1 MNETPSDLKFLDS
14 HEWVK
19 VDDNTVIVG
28 ISDHAQNELGEV
40 VFVELPAI
48 GDEFVSGD
56 EAAVV
61 ESVKAASEVYTPL
74 SGEVIEVNEALE
86 ENPELVNTSPYED
99 GWFFKLRVSDEN
111 LGSTDMTIKNN
122 PFESNLGWVVDFSD
136 VERDFIA
143 KENLIE
149 IQKINKLKLVGVLLN
164 EKGILRSG
172 QKIIKD
178 DFEGEVT
185 SGTFS
190 PYIKKSIGLARVPM
204 AINGDANV
212 QIRNKLLN
220 VKLLS
225 LPFIRKG
232 KIMI

>member
-1 MNETPSDLKFLDS
+1 MNEVPSDLKFLDS

-111 LGSTDMTIKNN
+111 LGSIESLMTAEEYSSMLDGN
-122 PFESNLGWVVDFSD
+122 S
-136 VERDFIA
+136 
-143 KENLIE
+143 
-149 IQKINKLKLVGVLLN
+149 
-164 EKGILRSG
+164 
-172 QKIIKD
+172 
-178 DFEGEVT
+178 
-185 SGTFS
+185 
-190 PYIKKSIGLARVPM
+190 
-204 AINGDANV
+204 
-212 QIRNKLLN
+212 
-220 VKLLS
+220 
-225 LPFIRKG
+225 
-232 KIMI
+232 

>member
-74 SGEVIEVNEALE
+74 SGEVIEVNDALE
-86 ENPELVNTSPYED
+86 ENPEFVNTSPYED

-111 LGSTDMTIKNN
+111 LGSIDSLMTAEEYSSMLDGN
-122 PFESNLGWVVDFSD
+122 S
-136 VERDFIA
+136 
-143 KENLIE
+143 
-149 IQKINKLKLVGVLLN
+149 
-164 EKGILRSG
+164 
-172 QKIIKD
+172 
-178 DFEGEVT
+178 
-185 SGTFS
+185 
-190 PYIKKSIGLARVPM
+190 
-204 AINGDANV
+204 
-212 QIRNKLLN
+212 
-220 VKLLS
+220 
-225 LPFIRKG
+225 
-232 KIMI
+232 

>member
-99 GWFFKLRVSDEN
+99 GWFFKLRVGDEN
-111 LGSTDMTIKNN
+111 LGNIDSLMTAEEYSSMLDGN
-122 PFESNLGWVVDFSD
+122 S
-136 VERDFIA
+136 
-143 KENLIE
+143 
-149 IQKINKLKLVGVLLN
+149 
-164 EKGILRSG
+164 
-172 QKIIKD
+172 
-178 DFEGEVT
+178 
-185 SGTFS
+185 
-190 PYIKKSIGLARVPM
+190 
-204 AINGDANV
+204 
-212 QIRNKLLN
+212 
-220 VKLLS
+220 
-225 LPFIRKG
+225 
-232 KIMI
+232 

>member
-99 GWFFKLRVSDEN
+99 GWFFKLRISDEN
-111 LGSTDMTIKNN
+111 LGSIDSLMTAEEYSSMLDGN
-122 PFESNLGWVVDFSD
+122 S
-136 VERDFIA
+136 
-143 KENLIE
+143 
-149 IQKINKLKLVGVLLN
+149 
-164 EKGILRSG
+164 
-172 QKIIKD
+172 
-178 DFEGEVT
+178 
-185 SGTFS
+185 
-190 PYIKKSIGLARVPM
+190 
-204 AINGDANV
+204 
-212 QIRNKLLN
+212 
-220 VKLLS
+220 
-225 LPFIRKG
+225 
-232 KIMI
+232 

>member
-1 MNETPSDLKFLDS
+1 MNETPSNLKFLDS

-99 GWFFKLRVSDEN
+99 GWFFKLRVGDEN
-111 LGSTDMTIKNN
+111 LGSIDSLMTAEEYSSMLDGN
-122 PFESNLGWVVDFSD
+122 S
-136 VERDFIA
+136 
-143 KENLIE
+143 
-149 IQKINKLKLVGVLLN
+149 
-164 EKGILRSG
+164 
-172 QKIIKD
+172 
-178 DFEGEVT
+178 
-185 SGTFS
+185 
-190 PYIKKSIGLARVPM
+190 
-204 AINGDANV
+204 
-212 QIRNKLLN
+212 
-220 VKLLS
+220 
-225 LPFIRKG
+225 
-232 KIMI
+232 

>member
-99 GWFFKLRVSDEN
+99 GWFFKLKVSDEN
-111 LGSTDMTIKNN
+111 LESIDSLMTAEEYSSMLDGN
-122 PFESNLGWVVDFSD
+122 S
-136 VERDFIA
+136 
-143 KENLIE
+143 
-149 IQKINKLKLVGVLLN
+149 
-164 EKGILRSG
+164 
-172 QKIIKD
+172 
-178 DFEGEVT
+178 
-185 SGTFS
+185 
-190 PYIKKSIGLARVPM
+190 
-204 AINGDANV
+204 
-212 QIRNKLLN
+212 
-220 VKLLS
+220 
-225 LPFIRKG
+225 
-232 KIMI
+232 

>member
-14 HEWVK
+14 HEWIK

-99 GWFFKLRVSDEN
+99 GWFFKLKVSDEN
-111 LGSTDMTIKNN
+111 LGSVDSLMTAEEYSSMLDGN
-122 PFESNLGWVVDFSD
+122 S
-136 VERDFIA
+136 
-143 KENLIE
+143 
-149 IQKINKLKLVGVLLN
+149 
-164 EKGILRSG
+164 
-172 QKIIKD
+172 
-178 DFEGEVT
+178 
-185 SGTFS
+185 
-190 PYIKKSIGLARVPM
+190 
-204 AINGDANV
+204 
-212 QIRNKLLN
+212 
-220 VKLLS
+220 
-225 LPFIRKG
+225 
-232 KIMI
+232 

>member
-19 VDDNTVIVG
+19 VDESTVIVG

-61 ESVKAASEVYTPL
+61 ESVKAASEVYTPM

-99 GWFFKLRVSDEN
+99 GWFFKLKVSDEN
-111 LGSTDMTIKNN
+111 LGSIDSLMTAEEYSSMLDGN
-122 PFESNLGWVVDFSD
+122 S
-136 VERDFIA
+136 
-143 KENLIE
+143 
-149 IQKINKLKLVGVLLN
+149 
-164 EKGILRSG
+164 
-172 QKIIKD
+172 
-178 DFEGEVT
+178 
-185 SGTFS
+185 
-190 PYIKKSIGLARVPM
+190 
-204 AINGDANV
+204 
-212 QIRNKLLN
+212 
-220 VKLLS
+220 
-225 LPFIRKG
+225 
-232 KIMI
+232 

>member
-56 EAAVV
+56 EAAIV

-86 ENPELVNTSPYED
+86 ENPEFVNTSPYED
-99 GWFFKLRVSDEN
+99 GWFFKLRVSIEN
-111 LGSTDMTIKNN
+111 LGSIDSLMTAEEYSSMLDGN
-122 PFESNLGWVVDFSD
+122 S
-136 VERDFIA
+136 
-143 KENLIE
+143 
-149 IQKINKLKLVGVLLN
+149 
-164 EKGILRSG
+164 
-172 QKIIKD
+172 
-178 DFEGEVT
+178 
-185 SGTFS
+185 
-190 PYIKKSIGLARVPM
+190 
-204 AINGDANV
+204 
-212 QIRNKLLN
+212 
-220 VKLLS
+220 
-225 LPFIRKG
+225 
-232 KIMI
+232 

>member
-19 VDDNTVIVG
+19 VDDNTAIVG

-61 ESVKAASEVYTPL
+61 ESVKAASEVYTPI

-99 GWFFKLRVSDEN
+99 GWFFKLKVSDEN
-111 LGSTDMTIKNN
+111 LGSTDGLMTAEEYSSMLDGN
-122 PFESNLGWVVDFSD
+122 S
-136 VERDFIA
+136 
-143 KENLIE
+143 
-149 IQKINKLKLVGVLLN
+149 
-164 EKGILRSG
+164 
-172 QKIIKD
+172 
-178 DFEGEVT
+178 
-185 SGTFS
+185 
-190 PYIKKSIGLARVPM
+190 
-204 AINGDANV
+204 
-212 QIRNKLLN
+212 
-220 VKLLS
+220 
-225 LPFIRKG
+225 
-232 KIMI
+232 